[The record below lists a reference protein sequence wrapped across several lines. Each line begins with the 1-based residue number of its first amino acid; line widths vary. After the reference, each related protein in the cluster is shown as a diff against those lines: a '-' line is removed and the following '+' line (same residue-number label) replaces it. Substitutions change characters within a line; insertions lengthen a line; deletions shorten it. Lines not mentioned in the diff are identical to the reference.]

1 MQRSFAIKLS
11 AIAETQFE
19 GIVENILKFEAL
31 KIFNALFYTSE
42 TLDEVNCKL
51 HLSNFKRKRATFKES
66 NK

>member
-11 AIAETQFE
+11 ARAETQFE
-19 GIVENILKFEAL
+19 GIVENILEFEAL
-31 KIFNALFYTSE
+31 IFNALFYTSE

-51 HLSNFKRKRATFKES
+51 HLSNFKRKRATFEES